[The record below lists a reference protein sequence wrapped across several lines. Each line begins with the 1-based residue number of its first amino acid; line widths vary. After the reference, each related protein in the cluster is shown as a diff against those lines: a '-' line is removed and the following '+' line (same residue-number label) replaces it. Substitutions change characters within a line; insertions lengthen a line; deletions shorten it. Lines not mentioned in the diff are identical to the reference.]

1 MTTTDSTPKVGLR
14 DKDFIRLWKG
24 ETISKAGNA
33 LTVVVLPLIALQYL
47 NANTFMMAVLQ
58 ASIWLPW
65 LLVGLPAGI
74 WADRVR
80 ARPLMITCDL
90 IAAATF
96 LTIPIATWL
105 GLLTIPH
112 LIIAAIVAG
121 GAGVFFTAAYNTYIP
136 FLVARK
142 DLFQANSRLQATESG
157 AAIAGPPLGGFI
169 AVATG
174 AVLGLLLDCLSFLVS
189 ALYLRRITVQEPPKV
204 DDGMPKRRILP
215 DIAEAAR
222 FIFTDPYLRVITVN
236 VAVVNFCLGGVQA
249 LTLVFLIR
257 ELGLGPWSFSAML
270 TAIAVGGVLGSMVA
284 PIIAG
289 RLGAARALIVLNP
302 ITGTVVVAY
311 GLTGPGI
318 AFVIAFTGVMLWSAG
333 AVANT
338 VISASFRQAYCP
350 YAMLGRVAAF
360 SRTVQF
366 GMLPIGS
373 IVAGVLGTVLDVRTA
388 IWFFLLL
395 NVVVRSVLFIGPLK
409 HSRHLPTDRVESQNR
424 PEDATTGD
432 PRPVEPTA
440 P

>member
-1 MTTTDSTPKVGLR
+1 MTDTESTSTPKVGLR

-90 IAAATF
+90 IAAGTY

-112 LIIAAIVAG
+112 LIIAAVIAG

-136 FLVARK
+136 FLVAKK

-169 AVATG
+169 AVVTG
-174 AVLGLLLDCLSFLVS
+174 AVLGLLVDCLSFLIS
-189 ALYLRRITVQEPPKV
+189 ALYLRRITVTEPPKTER
-204 DDGMPKRRILP
+204 GGPRRPILP
-215 DIAEAAR
+215 DIIDAGR

-236 VAVVNFCLGGVQA
+236 VAVINFCLGGVQA
-249 LTLVFLIR
+249 LTLVFLLR
-257 ELGLGPWSFSAML
+257 EIGLGPWAYSAML
-270 TAIAVGGVLGSMVA
+270 TAIALGGVLGSVIA
-284 PIIAG
+284 PVIAG

-311 GLTGPGI
+311 GLTDRGI
-318 AFVIAFTGVMLWSAG
+318 AFVIAFTGVLLWSAG

-350 YAMLGRVAAF
+350 YTMLGRVAAF

-366 GMLPIGS
+366 GMLPVGS
-373 IVAGVLGTVLDVRTA
+373 IVAGLLGTVLNVRSA
-388 IWFFLLL
+388 IWLFLGL
-395 NVVVRSVLFIGPLK
+395 NVVVRAVLFIGPLK
-409 HSRHLPTDRVESQNR
+409 RSRHLPTERVEAMGAQ
-424 PEDATTGD
+424 PADL
-432 PRPVEPTA
+432 RPVEPTV